1 MKVIAI
7 DPGTTQSA
15 WVIMD
20 SETLVPEQAG
30 IDENETLRKM
40 LMSMKLC
47 RVDRIVIEMVASY
60 GMPVG
65 KEVFETCVWIGRF
78 YEALHIKCIHD
89 PELIYRREEKL
100 HICESPKANDATIR
114 HALIDRFAEHDLK
127 FGRGTKKNQDW
138 FYGFRQDM
146 WAAYAVG
153 LTFIETKLIKKDLPK
168 ETQSYRNLDYID
180 SDSHEFVKHEA
191 DYQVRKMNS
200 FSKEIKL
207 PKFFKKKKK

>member
-20 SETLVPEQAG
+20 SETLKPEFASIMDNNELLNRIYR
-30 IDENETLRKM
+30 IDL
-40 LMSMKLC
+40 S
-47 RVDRIVIEMVASY
+47 DWHPAIEMVASY

-78 YEALHIKCIHD
+78 SEALHIRCINK
-89 PELIYRREEKL
+89 PEYVYRREEKL

-114 HALIDRFAEHDLK
+114 HALIDRFAEHDFK
-127 FGRGTKKNQDW
+127 FGRGTKKNPDW

-153 LTFIETKLIKKDLPK
+153 LTFIETKLNKK
-168 ETQSYRNLDYID
+168 
-180 SDSHEFVKHEA
+180 
-191 DYQVRKMNS
+191 
-200 FSKEIKL
+200 
-207 PKFFKKKKK
+207 